1 MTVLAV
7 YKRELRSYITG
18 MTGALFIGFVLLLA
32 GIYMVVY
39 NLMGLYPYFEVIL
52 SNVAFVYMFTVP
64 VLTMRSVAEEK
75 HSRTDQLL
83 YSLPMS
89 ISSIVLAKYLAM
101 VTVLFVPCAVMA
113 FYPLILTAFGTV
125 YLTPAYASLL
135 AFFLLGCSLIAI
147 GLFISSLT
155 ESQVIAAVV
164 SLAVM
169 VFINLMSGIANLIP
183 TSAGASLAGFI
194 AISVIIGMIVQ
205 VMIKNSTISVCTSV
219 VLTAACVLVYLVN
232 PAVFEGAVPSLL
244 SSMALFDRLAV
255 FQSGMFDLTAIIFYL
270 SVCALFV
277 YLTVQSMEK
286 KRWN

>member
-1 MTVLAV
+1 MTVTAV
-7 YKRELRSYITG
+7 YKRELRSYING
-18 MTGALFIGFVLLLA
+18 MTGAIFAGFVLLLA

-52 SNVAFVYMFTVP
+52 SNVAFIYMFAVP

-89 ISSIVLAKYLAM
+89 VSSIVLAKYLAM
-101 VTVLFVPCAVMA
+101 VTVLAVPCAVMCL
-113 FYPLILTAFGTV
+113 YPLILASFGTV
-125 YLTPAYASLL
+125 YFTTAYASLL
-135 AFFLLGCSLIAI
+135 AFFLLGSALIAI
-147 GLFISSLT
+147 GMFISSLT

-194 AISVIIGMIVQ
+194 AIAVIIGMIVQ
-205 VMIKNSTISVCTSV
+205 VMIKSSVISVAVTV
-219 VLTAACVLVYLVN
+219 VLTAGCVLVYLGN
-232 PAVFEGAVPSLL
+232 PSVFEGAVPSLL
-244 SSMALFDRLAV
+244 SSMALFDRMGT

-270 SVCALFV
+270 SVIALFV

>member
-1 MTVLAV
+1 MTAV
-7 YKRELRSYITG
+7 YKRELRSYING
-18 MTGALFIGFVLLLA
+18 MTGAIFAGFVLLLA

-52 SNVAFVYMFTVP
+52 PNVAFIYMFAVP
-64 VLTMRSVAEEK
+64 VLTMRSIAEEK

-89 ISSIVLAKYLAM
+89 VSSIVLAKYLAM
-101 VTVLFVPCAVMA
+101 VTVLAVPCAVMCL
-113 FYPLILTAFGTV
+113 YPLILASFGTV
-125 YLTPAYASLL
+125 YFTTAYASLL

-147 GLFISSLT
+147 GMFISSLT

-169 VFINLMSGIANLIP
+169 VFINLMSGLANLIP
-183 TSAGASLAGFI
+183 ATSGASLAGFI
-194 AISVIIGMIVQ
+194 AIAVIIGMIVQ
-205 VMIKNSTISVCTSV
+205 VMIKSAVISVSVSV
-219 VLTAACVLVYLVN
+219 VLTAGCVLVYLGN
-232 PAVFEGAVPSLL
+232 PALFEGAIPSLL
-244 SSMALFDRLAV
+244 SSMALFDRMGA
-255 FQSGMFDLTAIIFYL
+255 FQSGMFDMTAIIFYL
-270 SVCALFV
+270 SVIALFV

>member
-1 MTVLAV
+1 MTAV
-7 YKRELRSYITG
+7 YKRELRSYING
-18 MTGALFIGFVLLLA
+18 MTGAIFAGFVLLLA

-52 SNVAFVYMFTVP
+52 SNVAFIYMFAVP
-64 VLTMRSVAEEK
+64 VLTMRSIAEEK

-89 ISSIVLAKYLAM
+89 VSSIVLAKYLAM
-101 VTVLFVPCAVMA
+101 VTVLAVPCAVMCL
-113 FYPLILTAFGTV
+113 YPLILASFGTV
-125 YLTPAYASLL
+125 YFTTAYASLL
-135 AFFLLGCSLIAI
+135 AFFLLGSSLIAI
-147 GLFISSLT
+147 GMFISSLT

-169 VFINLMSGIANLIP
+169 VFINLMSGLAILIP
-183 TSAGASLAGFI
+183 ATSGASLAGFI
-194 AISVIIGMIVQ
+194 AIAVIIGMIVQ
-205 VMIKNSTISVCTSV
+205 VMIKSSVISVAVSV
-219 VLTAACVLVYLVN
+219 VLTAGCVLVYLGN
-232 PAVFEGAVPSLL
+232 PGIFEGAIPSLL
-244 SSMALFDRLAV
+244 SSMALFDRMGS

-270 SVCALFV
+270 SVIALFV